1 MVVGDLSY
9 QFNLTVICRF
19 LLIYPFIIIV
29 IINHIYTGQIGQ
41 KINSVINERP
51 AKQK

>member
-1 MVVGDLSY
+1 MVVGDLSS

-19 LLIYPFIIIV
+19 LLIYRFIII
-29 IINHIYTGQIGQ
+29 IINHIYTGQIRQ